1 MSTAHKRKPLHKNGA
16 WGQRKTAL
24 PAWRPCEKDHGSH
37 HTSLRLTPV
46 HVSLATTLPLSI
58 DPQTETRGSRGR
70 LPGTLLPPCLFSLS
84 PSLLLPGGDTGD
96 SPCHCAAQPGAGKG
110 GAGGWKPGFTHSN
123 AAVSPPTGPL
133 PDCAYLGVSLDS
145 PGPRFPCLSSGEGD
159 ITHPVGLW
167 WGVDGSGCG
176 ASLAGTR
183 RALQNQV
190 PAGPTANSG

>member
-37 HTSLRLTPV
+37 HTSLRLTPAPV
-46 HVSLATTLPLSI
+46 HRPTN
-58 DPQTETRGSRGR
+58 
-70 LPGTLLPPCLFSLS
+70 
-84 PSLLLPGGDTGD
+84 GDTGK
-96 SPCHCAAQPGAGKG
+96 SGQAPWHPPPPLPLQPLSVPSSSRWLHRGLSMSLRSREQGRVG
-110 GAGGWKPGFTHSN
+110 LGGWEPGFTHSN

-159 ITHPVGLW
+159 ITHSVGLW

-190 PAGPTANSG
+190 LAVPTANSG